1 MPSSI
6 AESTAEKPIDLVS
19 LVVSEF
25 SVELLPEQLH
35 KKVRINGVI
44 KKNFLYMIIFS

>member
-1 MPSSI
+1 IPCGSEPLPKWKIPSSI
-6 AESTAEKPIDLVS
+6 AESTGVI
-19 LVVSEF
+19 F
-25 SVELLPEQLH
+25 SEQLY